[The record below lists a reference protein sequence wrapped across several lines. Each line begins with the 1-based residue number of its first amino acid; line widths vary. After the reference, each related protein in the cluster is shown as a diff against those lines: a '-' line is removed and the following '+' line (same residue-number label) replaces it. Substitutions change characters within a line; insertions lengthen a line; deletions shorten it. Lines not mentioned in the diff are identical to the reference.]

1 MAAAAAGGGHGLWSA
16 RTEMI
21 GKIAISFTLLA
32 VCVTIHAIGITFL
45 LSRLNG
51 SSNLSDRRFWMPTL
65 SLIKVAG
72 QLVLLHLLE
81 ISLWS
86 LYYLAGQAMPD
97 LASALYFSSVT
108 YTTTGYGDLVLPER
122 WRLVGGIEALTGILM
137 CGWSTGFF
145 FTVVS
150 RMFQEQQRIAAGAG
164 PQP

>member
-1 MAAAAAGGGHGLWSA
+1 MAAAAGGGHDRLHPRA
-16 RTEMI
+16 AMI
-21 GKIAISFTLLA
+21 IKIGISFALLA
-32 VCVTIHAIGITFL
+32 VCVAIHAIGVAFL

-51 SSNLSDRRFWMPTL
+51 SANLSERRFWPPTL

-72 QLVLLHLLE
+72 QLVLLHVLE

-86 LYYLAGQAMPD
+86 VYYLAGQVMPD

-137 CGWSTGFF
+137 CGWSTAFF
-145 FTVVS
+145 FAVFS
-150 RMFQEQQRIAAGAG
+150 RMIHEQHRETAGAG
-164 PQP
+164 QGP